1 MDDQEYTLE
10 CDVCGVTTVVIVE
23 EDEEPLFC
31 PMCGTEIEIGQ
42 VRYITTGILFV
53 VFFWMWPYR
62 LFTHK
67 NNCYFWTLEKLIS
80 EGGSV
85 CWYRSRL
92 WNGFHCTWVDPDGV
106 EWEYTMPRL
115 RKLPWWYVPMWYEG
129 RIRKLKKQYTYRY
142 VVL

>member
-1 MDDQEYTLE
+1 MWGYHSSNRGRGRRTFVLPHVWHGDRDWIGEIYNNWNTL
-10 CDVCGVTTVVIVE
+10 CSILLDVK
-23 EDEEPLFC
+23 
-31 PMCGTEIEIGQ
+31 
-42 VRYITTGILFV
+42 
-53 VFFWMWPYR
+53 PYR

-85 CWYRSRL
+85 RWYRSRL

-129 RIRKLKKQYTYRY
+129 RIRKFKK
-142 VVL
+142 